1 MDVREIAHCAG
12 GYNGPVADAG
22 EDESG
27 VGGVADPGDGA
38 ENADVHCE
46 DAGFGEEH
54 GGAVEHAG
62 GDHAAEV
69 GGFEID
75 LGGRTR
81 LVE

>member
-1 MDVREIAHCAG
+1 
-12 GYNGPVADAG
+12 
-22 EDESG
+22 
-27 VGGVADPGDGA
+27 VADPGDGA
-38 ENADVHCE
+38 EDADVHCE

-81 LVE
+81 LVGVDQLYVWKWLTMGMSQACL